1 MTAILL
7 AHIKSETGQLFIK
20 SVTYIFPTFFPF
32 SSSVR
37 GLVCSSYAF
46 YSYSSLSFHFHVR
59 FAAYILHNSFYVC
72 KSTPSPLIFPNL
84 LNNSSY
90 FVQMVK
96 VCYTQDHRGNVSLHF
111 DSYTEINPLNN
122 RVFSKCEEKQPISTI
137 DVQINSF

>member
-1 MTAILL
+1 MLL

-20 SVTYIFPTFFPF
+20 SVTHIFLPFPPF

-37 GLVCSSYAF
+37 GLVCSSYPF
-46 YSYSSLSFHFHVR
+46 YSYSSLSFHFHLR

-72 KSTPSPLIFPNL
+72 KSTPSPLIFPDL
-84 LNNSSY
+84 LNDSRY

-111 DSYTEINPLNN
+111 DSYIEINPLNN
-122 RVFSKCEEKQPISTI
+122 RVFQNAKRNNRSLL
-137 DVQINSF
+137 